1 MAPVRIL
8 IADDH
13 EIVRRGVRSL
23 LKSRSDWSVCGEAVD
38 GLDAISK
45 AKELKPDVI
54 VLDISMP
61 QLNGLDAARQIRKE
75 VPQSEILILSQ
86 HGSAEMER
94 TALSAGARAYVS
106 KTDVSRDLLAA
117 VEALSQHRSPRNGR
131 ENISPAAVARPTPAR
146 VPKTGL
152 PADAREHLA
161 AIVDSSSDAIVSKD
175 LNGIVNS
182 WNASAERIFGYTAE
196 EMIGKSILTIIPPE
210 LREEETMILSRLRSG
225 QRIDHFETVRVTK
238 SGKKIN
244 VSLTISPVRDSAG
257 NVVGASKIA
266 RDITEEKRTAAA
278 VRESEQRFQIM
289 ADNAPVIIWMAA
301 VNGDRTYFSRPWL
314 EFTGRTLEQESN
326 DGWADAVHAEDRERC
341 LQTYR
346 WCLQNRQPFSIEYR
360 LQRADG
366 EYRWVLD
373 RGVPL
378 YSTGGEFNGYIGSC
392 LDITEQRRV
401 QDLLRQAHDDLEVR
415 VRERTAELERR
426 TAQVSAQA
434 ELLDLANDAI
444 LVRSLDDRITY
455 WNSGSA
461 RLYGWTKEEV
471 LGRHPHDILH
481 TEFPEPFENMR
492 AQLLREGSWQ
502 GELIHKRR
510 DGSTVTVASR
520 WSTWSSKDG
529 KPLGFLELNT
539 DITDRKRAEDTLRQM
554 SGRLL
559 QMQDDERR
567 RIARELHDSAGQ
579 MLVAMDMNLT
589 SVQRESDRLSEN
601 AAGACR
607 ETMELVREMSKELRT
622 MSHLLHPP
630 LLDEAGL
637 PSAVQWFV
645 QGFAERSK
653 IPVDLDLS
661 PDLGRLS
668 NEFETAIF
676 RIVQEALTN
685 IHRHSGSP
693 TASIRIHRNSHELK
707 VEIADKGRGLSQER
721 KRNLSAANGTGV
733 GIQGMRERI
742 RQLGGR
748 LQIDS
753 GPRGTTIIATL
764 PAEPHP
770 AISFAEPSQTAK
782 VAS

>member
-38 GLDAISK
+38 GVDAVRK

-86 HGSAEMER
+86 HGAAEMER

-117 VEALSQHRSPRNGR
+117 VEALSQHRAPRSLW
-131 ENISPAAVARPTPAR
+131 EPAFAAAAAHPEKLPTAPS
-146 VPKTGL
+146 VVKTDSSV
-152 PADAREHLA
+152 ADAREQLA
-161 AIVDSSSDAIVSKD
+161 AIVDSSSDAIISKKLD
-175 LNGIVNS
+175 GIVHS
-182 WNASAERIFGYTAE
+182 WNASAERIFGYTAQ
-196 EMIGKSILTIIPPE
+196 EMIGQPITTIIPPE
-210 LREEETMILSRLRSG
+210 LHEEEAMILNRLRSG
-225 QRIDHFETVRVTK
+225 QRIDHFETVRVAK
-238 SGKKIN
+238 SGKRIT

-257 NVVGASKIA
+257 IIVGASKIA
-266 RDITEEKRTAAA
+266 RDITEHK
-278 VRESEQRFQIM
+278 
-289 ADNAPVIIWMAA
+289 
-301 VNGDRTYFSRPWL
+301 
-314 EFTGRTLEQESN
+314 
-326 DGWADAVHAEDRERC
+326 
-341 LQTYR
+341 
-346 WCLQNRQPFSIEYR
+346 
-360 LQRADG
+360 
-366 EYRWVLD
+366 
-373 RGVPL
+373 
-378 YSTGGEFNGYIGSC
+378 
-392 LDITEQRRV
+392 RV
-401 QDLLRQAHDDLEVR
+401 QELLRAAHDELEAR
-415 VRERTAELERR
+415 VQERTAELEHRA
-426 TAQVSAQA
+426 AQVSAQA

-455 WNSGSA
+455 WNRGSA

-471 LGRHPHDILH
+471 LGKHPHDILR
-481 TEFPEPFENMR
+481 TEFPEPFENIK

-510 DGSTVTVASR
+510 DGSTVIAASR
-520 WSTWSSKDG
+520 WSTWSSKEG

-539 DITDRKRAEDTLRQM
+539 DVTDRKRAEDTLRQM

-579 MLVAMDMNLT
+579 MLVAMDMNLA
-589 SVQRESDRLSEN
+589 SIQRESDRLSEE
-601 AAGACR
+601 AARACQ
-607 ETMELVREMSKELRT
+607 ESLELVREMSKELRT

-637 PSAVQWFV
+637 PSAIQWFV

-668 NEFETAIF
+668 NEVETAIF

-693 TASIRIHRNSHELK
+693 TASIRIHRNSREVRL
-707 VEIADKGRGLSQER
+707 EIADKGKGFSQAG

-748 LQIDS
+748 VHIDS
-753 GPRGTTIIATL
+753 GPRGTTIVATL
-764 PAEPHP
+764 PAEAQP
-770 AISFAEPSQTAK
+770 AISVPDSQTAK

>member
-1 MAPVRIL
+1 MAVVRIL

-23 LKSRSDWSVCGEAVD
+23 LKSRSDWLVCGEAVD
-38 GLDAISK
+38 GVDAVRK

-61 QLNGLDAARQIRKE
+61 QMNGLEAARQIRTE

-86 HGSAEMER
+86 HGAAEMER
-94 TALSAGARAYVS
+94 TALRAGARAYVS

-117 VEALSQHRSPRNGR
+117 VEALSQHHSPPSLQGTDSAAGKTPIPAEPLSR
-131 ENISPAAVARPTPAR
+131 EGPVAD
-146 VPKTGL
+146 V
-152 PADAREHLA
+152 RERLA
-161 AIVDSSSDAIVSKD
+161 TIVDSSSDAIISKTLD
-175 LNGIVNS
+175 GIVTS
-182 WNASAERIFGYTAE
+182 WNAGAERIFGYTAQ
-196 EMIGKSILTIIPPE
+196 EMIGRHITRIIPLE
-210 LREEETMILSRLRSG
+210 LHEEETMIVTQLSRG

-238 SGKKIN
+238 SGKRIS

-257 NVVGASKIA
+257 NIVGASKIA
-266 RDITEEKRTAAA
+266 RDITEHKR
-278 VRESEQRFQIM
+278 M
-289 ADNAPVIIWMAA
+289 
-301 VNGDRTYFSRPWL
+301 
-314 EFTGRTLEQESN
+314 QE
-326 DGWADAVHAEDRERC
+326 
-341 LQTYR
+341 
-346 WCLQNRQPFSIEYR
+346 
-360 LQRADG
+360 
-366 EYRWVLD
+366 
-373 RGVPL
+373 
-378 YSTGGEFNGYIGSC
+378 
-392 LDITEQRRV
+392 
-401 QDLLRQAHDDLEVR
+401 LLRSAHEELEAR
-415 VRERTAELERR
+415 VHERTAELERR

-444 LVRSLDDRITY
+444 MVRSLDDRITY
-455 WNSGSA
+455 WNRGSA

-471 LGRHPHDILH
+471 LGRHPHDILR
-481 TEFPEPFENMR
+481 TVFPEPFENIK

-510 DGSTVTVASR
+510 DGSTVIVASR

-559 QMQDDERR
+559 QMQDEERR

-579 MLVAMDMNLT
+579 MLVAMDMNLA
-589 SVQRESDRLSEN
+589 VIQRESDHLSAR
-601 AAGACR
+601 AAGACH
-607 ETMELVREMSKELRT
+607 ESVELVREMSKELRT

-637 PSAVQWFV
+637 PSAIQWFV
-645 QGFAERSK
+645 QGFAERSR
-653 IPVDLDLS
+653 IPVDLDVS

-668 NEFETAIF
+668 NECETTIF

-685 IHRHSGSP
+685 IHRHSGSS
-693 TASIRIHRNSHELK
+693 TASIRIHRNSHEVRL
-707 VEIADKGRGLSQER
+707 EIADQGKGFSPDT
-721 KRNLSAANGTGV
+721 KRILSAGNRTGV
-733 GIQGMRERI
+733 GVQGMRERV

-748 LQIDS
+748 LNIDS
-753 GPRGTTIIATL
+753 GPRGTTITATL
-764 PAEPHP
+764 PSQLQTVS
-770 AISFAEPSQTAK
+770 SFSESQTAK